1 MPFGYLPYIQDRA
14 AGVDITTLGSDMRVS
29 YQSERLAGTGS
40 LLTSN
45 EQNLDLNQT
54 IRKDAKKNTIIMPLV
69 FIAGIGIFIMAIG
82 GKK

>member
-1 MPFGYLPYIQDRA
+1 
-14 AGVDITTLGSDMRVS
+14 MRVS

-54 IRKDAKKNTIIMPLV
+54 IRKDAKKNSIIMPLV